1 MSYISEKRETPI
13 YTATNPSQQ
22 QPADRTNGKLFLY
35 NGSHHM
41 VFTDTANGNK
51 EYIFDKSGK
60 KIYLEDI
67 AILQMQNDKDAQQKR
82 LISSLDEQQGKYEKQ
97 KQIWY
102 EKFQNEN
109 KKYDLFTAAKKAAN
123 KAYQGILSQTGC
135 SSLSELKDFTS
146 INGGNYFEK
155 AKEFL
160 AQRSSARAGQISS
173 ESMSAFYGRMYVDET
188 SNVADVKSMKIIA
201 NSIFEN
207 S

>member
-1 MSYISEKRETPI
+1 VSYISENRETLI

-22 QPADRTNGKLFLY
+22 HSADRTNGKLFLY

-41 VFTDTANGNK
+41 VFTDGANGNK

-67 AILQMQNDKDAQQKR
+67 AILQMQNDKDAQQKK
-82 LISSLDEQQGKYEKQ
+82 LMSSLDEQQGKYEKQ
-97 KQIWY
+97 KQVWY

-109 KKYDLFTAAKKAAN
+109 KKYDLFTAAKKAAS

-135 SSLSELKDFTS
+135 SSLSDLKS
-146 INGGNYFEK
+146 YVQANGGDYLER
-155 AKEFL
+155 AKTYLNE
-160 AQRSSARAGQISS
+160 RSSARAGQISS

-188 SNVADVKSMKIIA
+188 SNVADVQCQKIIA
-201 NSIFEN
+201 NSIFGC
-207 S
+207 

>member
-22 QPADRTNGKLFLY
+22 QSADRTNGKLFLY

-41 VFTDTANGNK
+41 VFTDGANGNK

-67 AILQMQNDKDAQQKR
+67 AILQMQNDKDAQQKK
-82 LISSLDEQQGKYEKQ
+82 LMSSLDEQQGKYEKQ
-97 KQIWY
+97 KQVWY

-109 KKYDLFTAAKKAAN
+109 KKYDLFTAAKKAAS

-135 SSLSELKDFTS
+135 SSLSDLKS
-146 INGGNYFEK
+146 YVQANGGDYLER
-155 AKEFL
+155 AKTYLNE
-160 AQRSSARAGQISS
+160 RSSARAGQISS
-173 ESMSAFYGRMYVDET
+173 EAMSAFYGRMYVDEVG
-188 SNVADVKSMKIIA
+188 NVADVQCQKIIA
-201 NSIFEN
+201 NSIFGC
-207 S
+207 